1 MSMRILLTGADG
13 QLGSCFKKE
22 SLLLNESLLIDYV
35 GRKDLD
41 ISSRESVESFF
52 KDRVYDCIINAAA
65 YTKVDLAEE
74 EEDIAFKVNSDGV
87 LNLALAAEKM
97 NALFI
102 HISTDF
108 VFDGRKTIPYKEIDI
123 TNPLSVYGKSKLSG
137 EKVALENCSKVIVLR
152 TSWLYSFEGNN
163 FLKTIQRIGIEN
175 ESIRVISDQIGTPTN
190 ANKLVSFIFHLL
202 SLKFDKINEIYN
214 FSDGGECSWYDF
226 ASSII
231 EFSNIDCKVVP
242 IKSEEYPQKAERP
255 KYSVLDK
262 TKLLNDFDFSIEDW
276 KEVLKKEIKRNLN

>member
-1 MSMRILLTGADG
+1 MRILLTGAGG

-22 SLLLNESLLIDYV
+22 SSLLDKSLSIDYV
-35 GRKDLD
+35 SKEDLD
-41 ISSRESVESFF
+41 ISSSVGVESFF
-52 KDRVYDCIINAAA
+52 KDKEYDCIINTAS

-74 EEDIAFKVNSDGV
+74 EDEIAFKVNSEGV
-87 LNLALAAEKM
+87 LNLALVAEKM

-108 VFDGRKTIPYKEIDI
+108 VFDGKSQVAYKEIDE

-137 EKVALENCSKVIVLR
+137 ERFALENSSKTIVLR

-163 FLKTIQRIGIEN
+163 FLNTIQRIGRDN
-175 ESIRVISDQIGTPTN
+175 DSIRVISDQIGTPTN
-190 ANKLVSFIFHLL
+190 ANNLVKFIFHLL

-214 FSDGGECSWYDF
+214 FSDAGECSWYDF

-231 EFSNIDCKVVP
+231 EYSEIDCQV
-242 IKSEEYPQKAERP
+242 IAIGSDEYPQKAERP
-255 KYSVLDK
+255 RHSVLDK
-262 TKLLNDFDFSIEDW
+262 TKLINDFDYPIENW
-276 KEVLKKEIKRNLN
+276 KDVLKKEIKRNL